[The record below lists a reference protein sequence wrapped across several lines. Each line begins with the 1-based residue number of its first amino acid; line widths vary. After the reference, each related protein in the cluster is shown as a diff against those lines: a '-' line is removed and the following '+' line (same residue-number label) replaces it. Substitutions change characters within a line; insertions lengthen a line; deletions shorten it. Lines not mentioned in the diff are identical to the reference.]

1 MRIKK
6 RDVGELVA
14 RVKDILSSAVS
25 PSHPGEIP
33 SSCVRARRVDAGPS
47 NAAGS
52 KVRLME
58 ISQAVGLSPS
68 HLAAI
73 FKRTERTTIHQYLV
87 NLRLRRAASLLAECD
102 DLTTLALNL
111 GFASQSHFS
120 NSFRRWAGCTPGK
133 YRARMRAAMAAAST
147 LLVFERPAKTA
158 AMSS

>member
-14 RVKDILSSAVS
+14 RVKDILSDAVS
-25 PSHPGEIP
+25 PQAGEIL
-33 SSCVRARRVDAGPS
+33 SSCANAPRVNDGPS
-47 NAAGS
+47 NAAGP

-68 HLAAI
+68 HLAAT
-73 FKRTERTTIHQYLV
+73 FKRAERTTIHQYLV
-87 NLRLRRAASLLAECD
+87 NLRLRRAATLLAGCD

-120 NSFRRWAGCTPGK
+120 NSFRRWAGCSPGK

-147 LLVFERPAKTA
+147 LLVF
-158 AMSS
+158 